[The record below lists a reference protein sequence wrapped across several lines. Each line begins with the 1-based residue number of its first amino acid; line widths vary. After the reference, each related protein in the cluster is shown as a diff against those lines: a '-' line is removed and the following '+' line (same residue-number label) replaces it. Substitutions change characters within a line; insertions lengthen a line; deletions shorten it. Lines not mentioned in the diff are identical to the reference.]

1 MASSGSSG
9 GIVEKIR
16 SDIQSK
22 VGSAK
27 FFKAFLAKYWYPIV
41 TKRLMED
48 DHYFLNW
55 GYEEDPPLGI
65 ALDPQDEPNR
75 YYIQLYHRTVAQ
87 GDIKGKDVLEASC
100 GHGGGA
106 SYLVRTFE
114 PASYTGLD
122 FNAEGIKYCQKT
134 HLLPGLSF
142 VHGNAEDLPF
152 PAESFDAVV
161 NVEASH
167 NYPTFTKFLAE
178 VHRVLRPGGELLFA
192 DMRFREDVPE
202 WEAELAGSPL
212 RITSE
217 RIINEDV
224 MRGLEK
230 NATRGMDLIRRHL
243 PKFMHNFARDF
254 AAVPGSR
261 SYNNLENGKM
271 SYRMYRLGKD

>member
-1 MASSGSSG
+1 MAYSGPSE
-9 GIVEKIR
+9 IVEKIR
-16 SDIQSK
+16 SDIQSR
-22 VGSAK
+22 VGSAR
-27 FFKAFLAKYWYPIV
+27 FFKAFLSKYWYPIV
-41 TKRLMED
+41 TRRLMDD

-55 GYEEDPPLGI
+55 GYEEDPPMAI
-65 ALDPQDEPNR
+65 PLDPSDEPNR

-106 SYLVRTFE
+106 NYLVRTFE
-114 PASYTGLD
+114 PKSYTGLD
-122 FNAEGIKYCQKT
+122 YNAEGIAYCQAK
-134 HLLPGLSF
+134 HKLPGLKF

-152 PAESFDAVV
+152 PDGSFDVVV

-167 NYPTFTKFLAE
+167 NYPTFTKFLDE
-178 VHRVLRPGGELLFA
+178 VARVLRPGGQLLFA
-192 DMRFREDVPE
+192 DMRFREDIPE
-202 WEAELAGSPL
+202 WESDLSNSPL

-217 RIINEDV
+217 RVINEDV

-230 NATRGMDLIRRHL
+230 NAERGMALIRRHL

-271 SYRMYRLGKD
+271 SYRMYSFVKD